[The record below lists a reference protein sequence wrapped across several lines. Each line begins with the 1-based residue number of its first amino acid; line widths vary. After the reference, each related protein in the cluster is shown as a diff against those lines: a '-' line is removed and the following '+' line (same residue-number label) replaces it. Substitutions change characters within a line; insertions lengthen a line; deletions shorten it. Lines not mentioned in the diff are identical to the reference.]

1 MASCGS
7 CSCKLKDVI
16 SVVEFRYNVFSLLE
30 QCLHCTVLQAALN
43 CKFFVPQFDTCCI
56 CMVSVYAE
64 LHVYIILKVHL
75 HHLEMTEIQTLTGK
89 TVRT

>member
-1 MASCGS
+1 M
-7 CSCKLKDVI
+7 
-16 SVVEFRYNVFSLLE
+16 FSLLE

-75 HHLEMTEIQTLTGK
+75 HHLETTEIQTLTGK
-89 TVRT
+89 AVRT